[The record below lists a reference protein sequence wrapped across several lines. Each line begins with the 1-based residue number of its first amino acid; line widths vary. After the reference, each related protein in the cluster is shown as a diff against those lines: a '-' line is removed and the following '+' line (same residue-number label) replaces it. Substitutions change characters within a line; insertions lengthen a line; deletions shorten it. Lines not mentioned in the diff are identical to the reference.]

1 MAKMIATKALTYDM
15 KTVEAGA
22 EFEVADQYVGTLVSL
37 GRATLK
43 GKGGTKVEATT
54 TRAKEEPKEPKEP
67 KPAEAAKPAEADDP
81 GKYKTRRFK
90 AEDDK

>member
-54 TRAKEEPKEPKEP
+54 TRAKEEPKEPK
-67 KPAEAAKPAEADDP
+67 PAEAAKTAEADDP
-81 GKYKTRRFK
+81 GKYRTRRFK

>member
-1 MAKMIATKALTYDM
+1 MVKMIATKPLTYDM

-22 EFEVADQYVGTLVSL
+22 EFEVEDQYAGTLVSL

-43 GKGGTKVEATT
+43 EGGGKGSKAEPTT
-54 TRAKEEPKEPKEP
+54 TRSKEEPKEPKT
-67 KPAEAAKPAEADDP
+67 AETAKTGEVDDS
-81 GKYKTRRFK
+81 GRYKTRRFK

>member
-1 MAKMIATKALTYDM
+1 MVKMIATKPLTYDM

-22 EFEVADQYVGTLVSL
+22 EFEVADQYASTLVSL

-43 GKGGTKVEATT
+43 EGGKGTKVEPVTT
-54 TRAKEEPKEPKEP
+54 KSKEEP
-67 KPAEAAKPAEADDP
+67 KPAEPAKPAEADDA